1 MLSFWEQQSFIDYDY
16 IIVGSGIVGL
26 SAAATIK
33 EQNPQAS
40 VLVLERGIFPTGA
53 STKNAG
59 FGCFG
64 SVTELLSDIEA
75 MGEEEVVKLVRRR
88 WEGLHK
94 LENRLGAEAIGR
106 KNFGGNELLLNDEK
120 YASLNQQ
127 ALQNISTINELLK
140 PIFHK
145 DAFEQLPNDKIKA
158 LGFDNHRVGHMIF
171 TPFEFQIHTGNMM
184 HALLKYVSKLGV
196 EIINGCE
203 VQAIEDV
210 GNKVLVKTS
219 GHLSQAEVVFEA
231 KKAAVCT
238 NGFSKKLLPEL
249 DIEPGRGIVVVTE
262 PIADL
267 PFKGTYHFDEG
278 YYYFRNFGDRVI
290 FGGGRNLDKA
300 AETTAEFEL
309 NDLITS
315 DLKEKLD
322 QLILPKQPYKIAHTW
337 AGIMAF
343 GQQGKTPILQHLSAN
358 VAVGTRLNGMGVAL
372 GSTLGE
378 EIAELLM

>member
-1 MLSFWEQQSFIDYDY
+1 MLSFWEQQSFINYDY

-26 SAAATIK
+26 STAATIK

-40 VLVLERGIFPTGA
+40 ILVLERGIFPTGA

-75 MGEEEVVKLVRRR
+75 MGEDEVVKLVRRR

-120 YASLNQQ
+120 YSFLNYH
-127 ALQNISTINELLK
+127 ALQSISAINELLE
-140 PIFHK
+140 PIFHE
-145 DAFEQLPNDKIKA
+145 DVFEQLPIDKIKT
-158 LGFDNHRVGHMIF
+158 LGFDTQRVGHMIF
-171 TPFEFQIHTGNMM
+171 TPFEFQIHTGEMM
-184 HALLKYVSKLGV
+184 HALLKYVAKLGV
-196 EIINGCE
+196 EVINGCE

-262 PIADL
+262 PIAGL

-278 YYYFRNFGDRVI
+278 YYYFRNFEDRVV

-309 NDLITS
+309 NDLIIN

-322 QLILPKQPYKIAHTW
+322 QMILPNRSYKIAHTW

-343 GQQGKTPILQHLSAN
+343 GQQGKTPILQNLSDN
-358 VAVGTRLNGMGVAL
+358 VVVGTRLNGMGVAL

-378 EIAELLM
+378 EIAGLLV